1 MNKFQPHILRS
12 ASMAARIAAGEDVDN
27 VLRLAS
33 VSRKVF
39 STYYELPMGGETSG
53 SVASSI
59 GAQAARLALQHS
71 NGSQVPALANASG
84 AVLANMQVEQDSKRH
99 KPTPAIMAD
108 GASPSSQ
115 LTQRWPPG
123 SPEG

>member
-1 MNKFQPHILRS
+1 LSAVRSNRVRLKLLLKKAGIDVDKFQPHILRS

-71 NGSQVPALANASG
+71 NGSQVPALANVSG
-84 AVLANMQVEQDSKRH
+84 AVLALQDR
-99 KPTPAIMAD
+99 
-108 GASPSSQ
+108 AS
-115 LTQRWPPG
+115 
-123 SPEG
+123 E

>member
-1 MNKFQPHILRS
+1 MLRS
-12 ASMAARIAAGEDVDN
+12 AAAEGVGAATAEGVGAAAADGVGAAAAEGVN
-27 VLRLAS
+27 KRL
-33 VSRKVF
+33 
-39 STYYELPMGGETSG
+39 
-53 SVASSI
+53 
-59 GAQAARLALQHS
+59 Q
-71 NGSQVPALANASG
+71 
-84 AVLANMQVEQDSKRH
+84 ANMQVEQDSKRH